1 MHNAMTK
8 LLSTRTM
15 SRIYEEIDGSA
26 SSVIHQPT
34 GQVFSTRIIAFG
46 ELSSGQRGELS
57 RWRFDWLAESS
68 QRPTNVM
75 ALLAEASETVQGL
88 ISLERAEGFVAVNL
102 LESSPHNVGQNRLF
116 RGVAGNLFAFACA
129 QSFAFGLDGFV
140 AFEAKTEL
148 IEHYKTSLG
157 ARQVGRSSR
166 MIIDSANAAQ
176 LVRQYFKE
184 TDRWPL

>member
-1 MHNAMTK
+1 MPT
-8 LLSTRTM
+8 
-15 SRIYEEIDGSA
+15 IDEEIDGSA

-34 GQVFSTRIIAFG
+34 GQVFSTRIVAFG
-46 ELSSGQRGELS
+46 ELDAGQRGGLS
-57 RWRFDWLAESS
+57 RWRFDWLAES
-68 QRPTNVM
+68 RRRGTNVM
-75 ALLAEASETVQGL
+75 ALLVEASETAQGL
-88 ISLERAEGFVAVNL
+88 ISLEKAEGFVAVNL
-102 LESSPHNVGQNRLF
+102 LESAPHNVGQNKLF

-129 QSFAFGLDGFV
+129 QSLAFGFDGFV

-157 ARQVGRSSR
+157 ATQVGKSSR
-166 MIIDSANAAQ
+166 MIIASANAAQ